1 MRRSITIA
9 YGFFS
14 VMPPSFPHAVFTPD
28 DCLAVGGQIYTAG
41 NLGRS
46 IEGIKL
52 QEDYPDISNEDLDDS
67 VYSTLA
73 RVLRECGPLTSS
85 SEKAEI
91 VISQTLFPHLA
102 DTMTYDNISKD
113 GLMSTLKSLG
123 VAIPSK
129 AKKNELL
136 KLLKNNHGS
145 QVACIPREEFL
156 KALLEL
162 CNKFM
167 ADIIN

>member
-1 MRRSITIA
+1 
-9 YGFFS
+9 
-14 VMPPSFPHAVFTPD
+14 MPPSFPHAVFIPD

-41 NLGRS
+41 NLGCS

-52 QEDYPDISNEDLDDS
+52 QEDYPDMSNEDLDDS
-67 VYSTLA
+67 VYNTLA
-73 RVLRECGPLTSS
+73 RVLRECSPLISS

-91 VISQTLFPHLA
+91 VISKTLFPHLA
-102 DTMTYDNISKD
+102 DTTTYDNIFKD

-129 AKKNELL
+129 ANKNELL